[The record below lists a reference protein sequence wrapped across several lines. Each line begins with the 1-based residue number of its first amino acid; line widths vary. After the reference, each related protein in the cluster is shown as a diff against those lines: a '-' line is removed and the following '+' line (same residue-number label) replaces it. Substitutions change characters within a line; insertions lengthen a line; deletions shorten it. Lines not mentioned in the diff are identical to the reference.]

1 MTTQFSYQPLVY
13 AVDTV
18 IANGQTISGAID
30 LSGTTLAGIHLP
42 AAFTGTSLS
51 FLAARTFDG
60 TYQGVYRQG
69 ADLSVTVA
77 AGKYVPLNPSDF
89 AGLQFIKIVSGS
101 TEAAART
108 LTLAV
113 RPV

>member
-1 MTTQFSYQPLVY
+1 MTSQFSYQPLVY
-13 AVDTV
+13 TIDTV
-18 IANGQTISGAID
+18 IANGQATSGTID

-42 AAFTGTSLS
+42 ASFTGSSLS

-69 ADLSVTVA
+69 ADVSVTVA
-77 AGKYVPLNPSDF
+77 AGKYIPLNPADF

-101 TEAAART
+101 TEVAART

-113 RPV
+113 RPI